1 MFSPS
6 RLHWPSHIRTTPLE
20 LGERDLI
27 VYHLGTITRWA
38 NIPYGCHGN
47 VLLGRG
53 WSVCQRQFLVVA
65 TLLQHPEW
73 WKTQKQY
80 VLYFFY
86 SSILWR
92 CFGFFGRWEEKR
104 MMGTTRKQ
112 RGLSRWFWGWWE
124 NEEWEDKGGETGREI
139 KLFFVLYLPQR
150 LQEGINLLP
159 PSAGDNST
167 GAHTHMHTDLAKTY
181 SYLLRTCRC
190 RHKDM
195 LPLHTEQERLRSVT

>member
-6 RLHWPSHIRTTPLE
+6 RLHWPSHIRTTPPE

-80 VLYFFY
+80 VLYFFFFY

-92 CFGFFGRWEEKR
+92 CFGFFWKVGGKEDAISGDGNNEETKRVEQVILKLMRKWRVGR
-104 MMGTTRKQ
+104 Q
-112 RGLSRWFWGWWE
+112 RGRDRKRNQIILCALLATKTAR
-124 NEEWEDKGGETGREI
+124 GR
-139 KLFFVLYLPQR
+139 
-150 LQEGINLLP
+150 
-159 PSAGDNST
+159 
-167 GAHTHMHTDLAKTY
+167 
-181 SYLLRTCRC
+181 
-190 RHKDM
+190 
-195 LPLHTEQERLRSVT
+195 